1 MRILHH
7 IRIALV
13 AALATLTVAAAASA
27 QSGPALSG
35 RVVDQAGILDQSTRA
50 ALTAKLA
57 ALEARNSDQLVV
69 ATVSSLQGQAIEPYA
84 TGLFRAWRLGQ
95 KNKDNGVLLLVAP
108 NEHKVRI
115 EVGYGLEG
123 TLTDAVA
130 RLIIEQSVLPR
141 FRANDF
147 PGGIVRATDDII
159 QVLTG
164 DAAQWQRRAAA
175 APQDGFVITRGDGT
189 VVSGWEKTFVLAV
202 ALLMCLMAV
211 SLVGFALLA
220 MLAGL
225 LVRIGLLPREKD
237 RRGAWLWL
245 NHFNRDPPPERRLAH
260 ARHSG
265 RSSSSWSSSDSWSS
279 SSSSSSSSDSFSG
292 GGGSSGGGGASG
304 SW

>member
-1 MRILHH
+1 MLHH
-7 IRIALV
+7 IRVALV
-13 AALATLTVAAAASA
+13 AILAMLAGVAMAPA

-35 RVVDQAGILDQSTRA
+35 RVVDQAGILDASTRA

-95 KNKDNGVLLLVAP
+95 KDKNNGVLLLVAP
-108 NEHKVRI
+108 NERKVRI

-130 RLIIEQSVLPR
+130 SLIIQQSIVPR
-141 FRANDF
+141 FRANDYA
-147 PGGIVRATDDII
+147 GGIVQATDDII

-175 APQDGFVITRGDGT
+175 AAAPQGRVVITRGDGT
-189 VVSGWEKTFVLAV
+189 PVSGWEEMFVLAIF
-202 ALLMCLMAV
+202 LLMFTIVAG
-211 SLVGFALLA
+211 SFGFL
-220 MLAGL
+220 L
-225 LVRIGLLPREKD
+225 LVVLAAVLVRLGVLPRPKD
-237 RRGAWLWL
+237 RQGAWLWL
-245 NHFNRDPPPERRLAH
+245 NYVNRDPPPEPAH
-260 ARHSG
+260 AHHSRRSSG
-265 RSSSSWSSSDSWSS
+265 SSSSAWSS
-279 SSSSSSSSDSFSG
+279 SSSSDSSSSDSFSG